1 MAGGYA
7 FACPDAGRWRGGL
20 AGGLGGL
27 ADLVTWTWTAW
38 RRSWWLWSLGGAGP
52 GGDVPHVGRAD
63 LMTVAAWV
71 WTSQVV
77 LVTLD
82 VQVVLVSG
90 LDSAPPAVF
99 HVVNHAG
106 LVVHVDRVALVPP
119 SRPPRR
125 RPGYACA

>member
-1 MAGGYA
+1 M
-7 FACPDAGRWRGGL
+7 
-20 AGGLGGL
+20 
-27 ADLVTWTWTAW
+27 
-38 RRSWWLWSLGGAGP
+38 
-52 GGDVPHVGRAD
+52 PHVGRAD

-99 HVVNHAG
+99 HVEIMPAWWSTWTAWRRCLPPGLPGAG
-106 LVVHVDRVALVPP
+106 RVTHVRQDLPGAAGGVVAALGGGGIDLGAFAA
-119 SRPPRR
+119 R
-125 RPGYACA
+125 